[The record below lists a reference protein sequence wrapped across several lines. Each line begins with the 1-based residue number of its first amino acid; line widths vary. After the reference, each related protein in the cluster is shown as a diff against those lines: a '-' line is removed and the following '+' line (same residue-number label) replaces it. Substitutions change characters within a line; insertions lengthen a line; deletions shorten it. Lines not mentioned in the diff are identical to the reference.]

1 MSVDTLQSRLGSK
14 AVDIL
19 QENPTL
25 LVAMGR
31 GRTFTIET
39 FYFVGHSDELYCIVK
54 PSPAIVE
61 AVRDDAHVAFAV
73 NKGFPNRMLQGTG
86 RAFFLG
92 GLEQHPQVRE
102 QILAKIPDAVSFLT
116 TIRNLGVLQIL
127 PEQIYITDDTNL
139 GLGPRPAYFPAAAQA
154 LPGPRG
160 RWLQAM
166 GVSTWNASYIPVLV
180 GSLLALN
187 GPVEVSWLL
196 LILVVMAAILFQAG
210 SILVKTCRDFQRR
223 HQAALQHPESLTT
236 GAGHGTF
243 QGGVD
248 RLRAFGTSRVLVDG
262 LLPVR
267 HVFWAGMLSYTA
279 ATVIGILLVR
289 LHGMAVLPLG
299 LLGLVAGVLYAGWPV
314 HLQSRPLSDG
324 LIFLFLGPLP
334 VTGSYFL
341 FTGTYWHS
349 LLLVSL
355 PIGLLAVAVFQAI
368 DLQARAD
375 GAQATMQTVA
385 ADVGWA
391 RWRLV
396 YYASIGLSFVS
407 VLLLILAGILPAWGL
422 FVLLS
427 TPLAGWVVMR
437 VWRSTPEEAPVL
449 AELDRQTN
457 WLHLVFG
464 LLLALGLAIGYV
476 V

>member
-1 MSVDTLQSRLGSK
+1 MDTLQSRLGSK
-14 AVDIL
+14 AGDIL

-25 LVAMGR
+25 LVAMGH
-31 GRTFTIET
+31 GDMFTIET
-39 FYFVGHSDELYCIVK
+39 FYFVGHSDEFYCVVK
-54 PSPAIVE
+54 PTPAIIE
-61 AVRDDAHVAFAV
+61 AVRDDARVAFAV

-116 TIRNLGVLQIL
+116 TIRNLGVLKIL

-139 GLGPRPAYFPAAAQA
+139 GLGPRPAYIPAAAQA

-180 GSLLALN
+180 GMLLALN
-187 GPVEVSWLL
+187 APVEASWLL
-196 LILVVMAAILFQAG
+196 FIPVVTAAILFQAG
-210 SILVKTCRDFQRR
+210 SILVNTCRDFQRR
-223 HQAALQHPESLTT
+223 HQAALQHPEGLMI
-236 GAGHGTF
+236 GFGHTAL

-248 RLRAFGTSRVLVDG
+248 RLKAFGTSRVLVDG

-267 HVFWAGMLSYTA
+267 PVFWAGVLSYTV
-279 ATVIGILLVR
+279 ATIIGILLVM

-314 HLQSRPLSDG
+314 HLRSRPLSDV

-334 VTGSYFL
+334 VIGSYFL

-355 PIGLLAVAVFQAI
+355 PIGLLALAVFQAI
-368 DLQARAD
+368 DLQAGVDGARAD
-375 GAQATMQTVA
+375 VQRVA

-391 RWRLV
+391 RWQPV
-396 YYASIGLSFVS
+396 YYVSIGLSYVS
-407 VLLLILAGILPAWGL
+407 VLLLTLASILSVWGL

-427 TPLAGWVVMR
+427 TPLAGWVIMR
-437 VWRSTPEEAPVL
+437 VWRSSPAHVPDL

-457 WLHLVFG
+457 WLHLAFG
-464 LLLALGLAIGYV
+464 LLLALGLALRSV
-476 V
+476 T